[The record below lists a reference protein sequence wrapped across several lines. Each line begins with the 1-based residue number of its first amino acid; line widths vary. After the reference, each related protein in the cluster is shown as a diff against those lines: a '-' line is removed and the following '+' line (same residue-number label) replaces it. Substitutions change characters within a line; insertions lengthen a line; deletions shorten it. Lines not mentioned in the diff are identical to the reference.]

1 MCPGPS
7 TSERKAFKHM
17 IDRVAVSTL
26 AAQITDVHAGFDH
39 DAFVRRA
46 ARGLETLELAD
57 RVRHVAAALA
67 ATLPA
72 DVPEALDILTRS
84 LPPAAEGR
92 DLPINGFRQWPIGA
106 FIAQHGGDHFE
117 ASMHAMTELTQRFTS
132 EFAVRP
138 FVERQASATFE
149 RLLELTRHPSPHVR
163 RWCSEGTRPRL
174 PWGAKLRALVADPSP
189 IWPILEALKD
199 DPERYVQRSVAN
211 NLNDIAK
218 DHPALVVER
227 CAAWSKGADEA
238 RAWVIRHGLRT
249 LLKAGDPG
257 ALALIGFKP
266 PVKLRATLEVKP
278 QRVSIGGAVELTA
291 FVETEAARSQELMID
306 YALHLVRKRGTS
318 CKVFK
323 WRTARLPAR
332 GSVTLTKKHPMR
344 VTTVR
349 ALYPGTHRV
358 ELQVNGRRI
367 AEAGFELH

>member
-1 MCPGPS
+1 MSPSKS

-17 IDRVAVSTL
+17 IDRVAVRTL
-26 AAQITDVHAGFDH
+26 AAQIADVHTVFDQA
-39 DAFVRRA
+39 AFVRRA
-46 ARGLETLELAD
+46 TRGLESLELAD

-67 ATLPA
+67 AMLPT

-84 LPPAAEGR
+84 LPAAAEGSE
-92 DLPINGFRQWPIGA
+92 LPMNGFRQWPIGE
-106 FIAQHGGDHFE
+106 FIAQHGGDHFD

-138 FVERQASATFE
+138 FVERHASATFE
-149 RLLELTRHPSPHVR
+149 RLRELTQHPSPHVR

-174 PWGAKLRALVADPSP
+174 PWGAKLRSLVADPSP
-189 IWPILEALKD
+189 LWPILEALKD

-218 DHPALVVER
+218 DHPALVVAR
-227 CAAWSKGADEA
+227 CTAWSKDADDA

-266 PVKLRATLEVKP
+266 PVKLRATLEITP
-278 QRVSIGGAVELTA
+278 QRVAIGGSVELTA
-291 FVETEAARSQELMID
+291 FVETAAARPQDLMID
-306 YALHLVRKRGTS
+306 YAVHLVRKRGTS

-323 WRTARLPAR
+323 WRKARLPAR
-332 GSVTLTKKHPMR
+332 GSATFTKNHPMR

-349 ALYPGTHRV
+349 ALYPGTHCV
-358 ELQVNGRRI
+358 ELQVNGRRV
-367 AEAGFELH
+367 AEASFDLT